1 MSFLVFYGNLSFIY
15 AHTFTTRGHCMSRT
29 CTWNR
34 VCRKMVVIM
43 PYRVV
48 TNSLSVFLGTGHD
61 LAGSFLDCG
70 ELLVM
75 QFVLLLLEVLG
86 QIQFLLLDLFGG
98 GRLIPCRPTE
108 EHNTQYNIK
117 RQSVPT
123 ESWRRECPARG
134 CTRLSFISY

>member
-1 MSFLVFYGNLSFIY
+1 MHLESSLQENGRHRALQGRDESPVRLL
-15 AHTFTTRGHCMSRT
+15 RG
-29 CTWNR
+29 
-34 VCRKMVVIM
+34 
-43 PYRVV
+43 
-48 TNSLSVFLGTGHD
+48 GTGHD